1 MKTSLLSIALVFAA
15 FGMQAQNTNVT
26 ETSKTTV
33 RTVKDSDGERKQ
45 VKQQNTTEVQNIEL
59 KDADGKSLNKEMKE
73 TPVQVT
79 SVTQITNPDG
89 TTRTVDID
97 RSAVYTSTS
106 GKQYKVTLDA
116 MGYSVTSD
124 ELKKPA
130 LLRKTSTNSYIYR
143 TKDKTSIGYF
153 DTDGNIILET
163 YDDSSDKVTVEK
175 FMKTN

>member
-45 VKQQNTTEVQNIEL
+45 VKQQNTAEVQNIEL